1 MAKRAEGTT
10 EKLLASARREFS
22 RHGFANASL
31 RTIALDSG
39 VTTHTVYTRF
49 DSKEGLFAALV
60 GPAAGKFMETLMAGY
75 DRYFDMGNESI
86 RERELFS
93 HSVYE
98 ELVDLMFDNRDA
110 FMLLLD
116 ASAGT
121 AFEHYVE
128 KVAEQP
134 CRRIYAQSD
143 VLGMPLD
150 DDQRLLVHVL
160 TRGFFDGVFETLR
173 HGLDRRSAQAFVSEL
188 ISFYEGGLAKA
199 SLGQAAGFGGLV
211 KELG

>member
-10 EKLLASARREFS
+10 EKLLASAQREFS

-49 DSKEGLFAALV
+49 GSKEGLFAALV

-128 KVAEQP
+128 KVAEQ
-134 CRRIYAQSD
+134 SD

-160 TRGFFDGVFETLR
+160 TRGFFDGMFETLR